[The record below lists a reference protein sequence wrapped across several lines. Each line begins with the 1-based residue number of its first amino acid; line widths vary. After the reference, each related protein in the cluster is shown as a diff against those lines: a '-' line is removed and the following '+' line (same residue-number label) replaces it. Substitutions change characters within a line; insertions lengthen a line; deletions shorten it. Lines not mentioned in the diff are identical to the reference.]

1 MNEGTKALIPVA
13 GAALAS
19 FLEPMQ
25 CLAVTKLPEGEAWQ
39 YKLDYFSYGH
49 RSLACPRASHIT

>member
-1 MNEGTKALIPVA
+1 MTRGEGLAV
-13 GAALAS
+13 AS

-39 YKLDYFSYGH
+39 YELKLDGFRTSAVKHAG
-49 RSLACPRASHIT
+49 RRRIAILR